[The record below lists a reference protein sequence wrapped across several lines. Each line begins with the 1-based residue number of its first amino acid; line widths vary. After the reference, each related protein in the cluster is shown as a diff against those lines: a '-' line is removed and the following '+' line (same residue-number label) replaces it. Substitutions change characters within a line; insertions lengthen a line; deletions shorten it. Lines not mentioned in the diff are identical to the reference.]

1 MPKERPIPSISTG
14 PEPGSGLTAGDSDRR
29 RPSARA
35 SGAPR
40 SVALNVVLAILV
52 AGLMIAG
59 WFVANQHQLLIV
71 EQEARADAERRL
83 VVLEDRLRL
92 TDETL
97 TETGTDT
104 SKQINRWESE
114 IRKLWAVSNERNKNW
129 IQENKTTLEKQSKLL
144 DQASKNQT
152 ELKQELAKL
161 STALTALNGVKDSI
175 AAVDKKAADVAKT
188 QAQLVTRVNQARQ
201 AVASLQGGLVN
212 RVEDTEQAVKSID
225 AFRVQLNRRL
235 SDIEQQLQGPPG

>member
-1 MPKERPIPSISTG
+1 M
-14 PEPGSGLTAGDSDRR
+14 
-29 RPSARA
+29 
-35 SGAPR
+35 
-40 SVALNVVLAILV
+40 
-52 AGLMIAG
+52 
-59 WFVANQHQLLIV
+59 
-71 EQEARADAERRL
+71 
-83 VVLEDRLRL
+83 
-92 TDETL
+92 
-97 TETGTDT
+97 
-104 SKQINRWESE
+104 
-114 IRKLWAVSNERNKNW
+114 
-129 IQENKTTLEKQSKLL
+129 
-144 DQASKNQT
+144 
-152 ELKQELAKL
+152 KQELAKL